1 MEYRLHAN
9 MALCHGLGTLNTYN
23 SSDLDRFLVR
33 LYEPILDSPAFDIY
47 NKVDDDLRSRLF
59 TGLLNTDALAYA
71 APLAAVGDFELY
83 NYTGDGGGLSVNIT
97 ADTQSEDCFLTY
109 DPVWLAVLMASS
121 LAMLAAGVATMVLNL
136 KRRGPGVLDSFTSL
150 LKDNPYV
157 SEETGPSTEDS
168 SEKVRRLRKTRVML
182 GDIRPLEV
190 TGYIVVTTRTDGDSV
205 QLLRSGRLYY

>member
-9 MALCHGLGTLNTYN
+9 MALCHGLGTLNTYT
-23 SSDLDRFLVR
+23 SSDLDRFLMR
-33 LYEPILDSPAFDIY
+33 LYEPILDSTAFDIY
-47 NKVDDDLRSRLF
+47 NKIDDDLRSRLF
-59 TGLLNTDALAYA
+59 TGLLNTYALAYA
-71 APLAAVGDFELY
+71 APLAAIGDFELY

-97 ADTQSEDCFLTY
+97 ADTQSEDYFLAY

-136 KRRGPGVLDSFTSL
+136 KRRGPEVLDSFTSL

-157 SEETGPSTEDS
+157 SEETRPSTEDS

-190 TGYIVVTTRTDGDSV
+190 TEYIVVTTRTDGDSV
-205 QLLRSGRLYY
+205 QPLRSGRLYY